1 MLIDRAWTVYFSF
14 FTFFFL
20 IFLMRYVKAKKMMS
34 DKNKNI
40 LVKEYAPLGK
50 RRSRF
55 LYLMKKNLTQTEIF
69 H

>member
-1 MLIDRAWTVYFSF
+1 
-14 FTFFFL
+14 
-20 IFLMRYVKAKKMMS
+20 MRYVKAKKMMS

-40 LVKEYAPLGK
+40 LVKEYASLGK

>member
-1 MLIDRAWTVYFSF
+1 
-14 FTFFFL
+14 
-20 IFLMRYVKAKKMMS
+20 MRYVKAKKMMS